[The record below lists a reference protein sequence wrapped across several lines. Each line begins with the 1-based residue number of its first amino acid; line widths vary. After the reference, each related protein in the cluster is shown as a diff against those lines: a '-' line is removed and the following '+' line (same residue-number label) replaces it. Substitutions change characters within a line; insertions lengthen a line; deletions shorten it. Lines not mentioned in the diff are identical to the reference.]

1 MYSLEDKI
9 CRQLDREGRGWCFSG
24 KDFTTIGGRVAI
36 DVVLHRLEKSG
47 SIRRIIRG
55 LYDYPEH
62 SNLLKRQLSPN
73 INHAA
78 HALARKFRWKIQPT
92 GAAALNYFGLSTQVP
107 GRLTYLTDGPKRSYD
122 IMGTTL
128 ESNNVG
134 LKESKLKHPQSELVV
149 QALKSLGPERV
160 DAQAIAMLRE
170 RLTVPERKRI
180 LHDTRYITG
189 WIYGIIKKI
198 CREEELHG

>member
-9 CRQLDREGRGWCFSG
+9 CRQLDREGCGWCFSG
-24 KDFTTIGGRVAI
+24 KDFTTLGGRSAI

-55 LYDYPEH
+55 LYDYPES

-73 INHAA
+73 INQVA

-92 GAAALNYFGLSTQVP
+92 GATALNYFGLSTQVP
-107 GRLTYLTDGPKRSYD
+107 GRLIYLTDGPKRSYD

-128 ESNNVG
+128 EFNNVG
-134 LKESKLKHPQSELVV
+134 LKESKLKYPQSELVV
-149 QALKSLGPERV
+149 QALKSLSEDRV
-160 DAQAIAMLRE
+160 DDPAIATIRE
-170 RLTVPERKRI
+170 RLTAPERKKI
-180 LHDTRYITG
+180 LHDTQYITG

>member
-1 MYSLEDKI
+1 M
-9 CRQLDREGRGWCFSG
+9 
-24 KDFTTIGGRVAI
+24 
-36 DVVLHRLEKSG
+36 VLHRLEKSG

-55 LYDYPEH
+55 LYDYPES

-73 INHAA
+73 INQVA

-92 GAAALNYFGLSTQVP
+92 GATALNYFGLSTQVP
-107 GRLTYLTDGPKRSYD
+107 GRLIYLTDGPKRSYD

-128 ESNNVG
+128 EFNNVG
-134 LKESKLKHPQSELVV
+134 LKESKLKYPQSELVV
-149 QALKSLGPERV
+149 QALKSLSEDRV
-160 DAQAIAMLRE
+160 DDPAIATIRE
-170 RLTVPERKRI
+170 RLTAPERKKI
-180 LHDTRYITG
+180 LHDTQYITG